1 MHQQNDPQKQHAGLK
16 KQIIGYIHYDPIYG
30 KFIKICFRNRNTC
43 GKTIKKV
50 KVKSLSRVFATP
62 WTVAYQAPPSMGFSR
77 QEYWSRVPF
86 PSPGDLPN
94 PGMELRSPALQA
106 DALPSE
112 PYKEQ
117 HANDQKKFNIAV
129 TSV

>member
-62 WTVAYQAPPSMGFSR
+62 WTVAHQAPLSMGFSR
-77 QEYWSRVPF
+77 QEY
-86 PSPGDLPN
+86 
-94 PGMELRSPALQA
+94 
-106 DALPSE
+106 
-112 PYKEQ
+112 
-117 HANDQKKFNIAV
+117 
-129 TSV
+129 